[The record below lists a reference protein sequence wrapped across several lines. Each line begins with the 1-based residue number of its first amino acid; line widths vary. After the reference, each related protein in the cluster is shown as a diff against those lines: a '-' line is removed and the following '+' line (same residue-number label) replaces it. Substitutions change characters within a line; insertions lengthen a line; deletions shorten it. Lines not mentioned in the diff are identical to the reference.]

1 MKTLLFSLLFA
12 AIGFCAKSQT
22 KGTNSIGFGIN
33 LNSRDSEQ
41 PNSSDK
47 QSLHQYSLNYGHF
60 IKDNVKIG
68 MSGSYGRQKSETLN
82 SYSYDVTSYGG
93 GLSYQKYY
101 PLFRKLYVYAG
112 ADAGYQYSEE
122 AYLNSVPSARNIKT
136 DTYTVGASG
145 GVAIFLYKHLALEAH
160 LLNASALYSK
170 RKDVDNDFK
179 TNQKGFQLNSSGAL
193 NNFGFQI
200 HFLF

>member
-1 MKTLLFSLLFA
+1 MKTFLLASLFA
-12 AIGFCAKSQT
+12 AISLYANSQT
-22 KGTNSIGFGIN
+22 KGTNSVGFGVN
-33 LNSRDSEQ
+33 LNNRDSEQ

-47 QSLHQYSLNYGHF
+47 QSSHQYLLNYGHF

-68 MSGSYGRQKSETLN
+68 ISGSYGRQKFESLN
-82 SYSYDVTSYGG
+82 SYSLTSELYGG

-101 PLFRKLYVYAG
+101 PLFKKLYAYAG
-112 ADAGYQYSEE
+112 ANAGYQYSEE
-122 AYLNSVPSARNIKT
+122 AYLNTPSAREIKT
-136 DTYTVGASG
+136 NIYTVGASG
-145 GVAIFLYKHLALEAH
+145 GVAIFLSKHLALEAH

-170 RKDVDNDFK
+170 GKDVDNGAE
-179 TNQKGFQLNSSGAL
+179 TTQQGFHLNSSGAL